1 MKKNQK
7 TVSAL
12 YAIEIYTLVTYLKFY
27 ALFFH
32 LDLHLEIDTGG

>member
-1 MKKNQK
+1 MKKKKK

-27 ALFFH
+27 ALFFSP
-32 LDLHLEIDTGG
+32 